1 MTKVLYIVS
10 TLSRC
15 GPTNQ
20 LFNIIKYLDRDRF
33 EPYLITLSPEPKD
46 SRWDDYKKLGVKL
59 YSLNL
64 SRFSG
69 FFFSKNNV
77 SKIVN
82 EIKPD
87 LIHTQ
92 GIRADSISSSLKSTL
107 PKICTVRNFPQEDY
121 VMTYGKLKGYLMVYQ
136 HVKAFR
142 KLACC
147 VGVSQ
152 AVEKNLKDKFDII
165 KTDSITNGVDTEI
178 YLPAASEEKEKLR
191 EKHRIPQESNI
202 WISSGHLSVRKDPIF
217 LINQWK
223 SNFAN
228 DLKNILLFIGDGD
241 LHDECLSLASETNN
255 IRVLGR
261 VNNVSDFLQASDYF
275 VSASKAEGLP
285 NTVIEALAC
294 GLPVLLS
301 NIGPHREIFDMDEKI
316 GSLFTL
322 NDEHMFSVGV
332 AHILAQPKENISAS
346 ALRLAKQRL
355 SAKKMS
361 DRYQELY
368 FSHIKT

>member
-1 MTKVLYIVS
+1 
-10 TLSRC
+10 
-15 GPTNQ
+15 
-20 LFNIIKYLDRDRF
+20 
-33 EPYLITLSPEPKD
+33 
-46 SRWDDYKKLGVKL
+46 WDDYKKLGVKL

-152 AVEKNLKDKFDII
+152 VVEKNLKDKFDII

-332 AHILAQPKENISAS
+332 AH
-346 ALRLAKQRL
+346 
-355 SAKKMS
+355 
-361 DRYQELY
+361 
-368 FSHIKT
+368 

>member
-165 KTDSITNGVDTEI
+165 KTDSITNGVDTDI

-332 AHILAQPKENISAS
+332 AHILARPKENISAF